1 MNIFKEGFAFNF
13 SEREKKLQEL
23 RSRKSEYTE
32 GMWNVNSVLMGGL
45 GNDPQ
50 LEGKLILTD
59 N

>member
-1 MNIFKEGFAFNF
+1 M
-13 SEREKKLQEL
+13 
-23 RSRKSEYTE
+23 RSQKAEYTE

-50 LEGKLILTD
+50 LEGELILTG